1 MSWPGSY
8 HPLATILSQE
18 SPPTGQPHA
27 NQLNQNNED
36 VLAQIDRWWAPDSI
50 NKIFYVFTVLPF
62 GLSSAP
68 YVFTK
73 VLKPL
78 NKYWRIQ
85 GLCIAIFL
93 DDGWAFV
100 RDRES
105 CRFKALDVRV
115 DFCNAGFVVNEDKS
129 VWEPTQA
136 LDWLGISWNS
146 VLGSLEI
153 VERRIVKIINT
164 IDRIINADF
173 QVSARELASFTGRI
187 TSTGSVVGNIGRI
200 MTRHCV

>member
-1 MSWPGSY
+1 MF
-8 HPLATILSQE
+8 SQGFE
-18 SPPTGQPHA
+18 A
-27 NQLNQNNED
+27 
-36 VLAQIDRWWAPDSI
+36 
-50 NKIFYVFTVLPF
+50 
-62 GLSSAP
+62 
-68 YVFTK
+68 
-73 VLKPL
+73 
-78 NKYWRIQ
+78 YWKIQ

-93 DDGWAFV
+93 DDGWAFF

-105 CRFKALDVRV
+105 CRIKARDVRA
-115 DFCNAGFVVNEDKS
+115 DFCNAGFVVNEDNS

-136 LDWLGISWNS
+136 LDWPGVTWNF

-187 TSTGSVVGNIGRI
+187 ISTGPVVGNIGRI
-200 MTRHCV
+200 MTRHCVLSTLCRDNWIILYPLSMITARKHFILKGKYG